1 MIETYQILG
10 NIDNDMLGRSENKT
24 QLKEALYQKL
34 GFNVD
39 SISYASQFG
48 LNRAMREE

>member
-10 NIDNDMLGRSENKT
+10 NIDNDMRGRLENKT

-34 GFNVD
+34 GF
-39 SISYASQFG
+39 SISYVSQFG